1 MIPCGH
7 RSMVKLHA
15 CMRILAQ
22 KMCVQCIRIMC
33 HAAENCMHDASHQV
47 TRYPAIC
54 IPPSTWPP
62 CSCIFNNF
70 AHTAHWLPHKLQAS
84 SLHSGQTS
92 WEQSADAVSA
102 MSHLLFLCYS
112 SPQIRLTRSLS
123 IHEL

>member
-7 RSMVKLHA
+7 WSMVKLHG

-22 KMCVQCIRIMC
+22 KMCMQCIRIMC
-33 HAAENCMHDASHQV
+33 TGVENCVYDASHQV
-47 TRYPAIC
+47 TRYPAIWT
-54 IPPSTWPP
+54 PSSIWPP

-70 AHTAHWLPHKLQAS
+70 AHAAHWLPRKLAS
-84 SLHSGQTS
+84 CLHSGQTS

-102 MSHLLFLCYS
+102 LSHLLFLCYS